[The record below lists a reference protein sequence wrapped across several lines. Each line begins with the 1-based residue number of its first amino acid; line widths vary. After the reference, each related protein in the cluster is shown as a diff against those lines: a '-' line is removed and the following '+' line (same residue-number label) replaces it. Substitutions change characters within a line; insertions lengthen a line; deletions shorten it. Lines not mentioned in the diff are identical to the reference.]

1 VVERN
6 APDAR
11 RSDIGLD
18 PVAKERRT
26 WEIWKMLK
34 SNCLALLA
42 TVAVTASP
50 VLAQEKGMPGSL
62 MRSSHVVGM
71 DVKNASNENLGDIK
85 EVVLDRE
92 KGTIAYAVISFG
104 GFLNMGDKLFAVP
117 WESLKPTSD
126 GKAFQLDI
134 PKERLE
140 KAPGFDKDQW
150 PNMADA
156 QWTNEIRT
164 FYGTGTRVEPLP
176 SRPRGEDGLAGDRK
190 PDDAMRKTDDRGRYP
205 DPNRDDRVFKKTE
218 NDGMGAQ
225 GDRKYDGVGRDH
237 LTDDGMKG
245 DRAKPQD
252 PNAMNGNRANP
263 QDPNSIS
270 GRQQIVTRTGTIRS
284 FTRGDHGQLVLATT
298 QGELSADLGST
309 SLIEQNN
316 LRLDDGAQVTVRGYE
331 TAKDG
336 RNTFVVTEVISN
348 ERTVRLRNDPAIGN
362 DTGTYANTTTT
373 TADSPYPIRDL
384 SGTVSYVESSP
395 CEESGYGRQVTIRTA
410 DGDRVVAL
418 APGNY
423 LDSRHWVLRPNDT
436 VAVRGYDYDRNG
448 RRVFIA
454 TELRRGSDTWTFRRA
469 DLTPVWAN
477 R

>member
-1 VVERN
+1 
-6 APDAR
+6 
-11 RSDIGLD
+11 
-18 PVAKERRT
+18 
-26 WEIWKMLK
+26 MLK

-42 TVAVTASP
+42 AVAVIVSP

-92 KGTIAYAVISFG
+92 KGTIAYAVVSFG

-117 WESLKPTSD
+117 WESLKPTAD
-126 GKAFQLDI
+126 GKAFLLDI
-134 PKERLE
+134 PKDRLE

-156 QWTNEIRT
+156 TWANEVRT
-164 FYGTGTRVEPLP
+164 FYGTGARVEPVP
-176 SRPRGEDGLAGDRK
+176 SRSTKGEDGLAAD
-190 PDDAMRKTDDRGRYP
+190 RKTDDG
-205 DPNRDDRVFKKTE
+205 RVFNKNE
-218 NDGMGAQ
+218 NDGMGTG
-225 GDRKYDGVGRDH
+225 GDRKYDGVSQDN
-237 LTDDGMKG
+237 LNK
-245 DRAKPQD
+245 DRMNDRTKPQD
-252 PNAMNGNRANP
+252 PVATNAGHA
-263 QDPNSIS
+263 
-270 GRQQIVTRTGTIRS
+270 IVSRTGTIRS
-284 FTRGDHGQLVLATT
+284 FTKGDHGQLVLVTT
-298 QGELSADLGST
+298 QGDLSADLGST
-309 SLIEQNN
+309 ALIEQNN

-331 TAKDG
+331 TTKDG

-348 ERTVRLRNDPAIGN
+348 ERTVRLRNDPAAAN
-362 DTGTYANTTTT
+362 DQGTYAASTSTTTG
-373 TADSPYPIRDL
+373 SPYPIRDL

-395 CEESGYGRQVTIRTA
+395 CEESGYGRQVTIHTA

-418 APGNY
+418 APGDY
-423 LDSRHWVLRPNDT
+423 LDSRRYVLRQNDT
-436 VAVRGYDYDRNG
+436 VTVRGYDYDRNG

-469 DLTPVWAN
+469 DLTPVWAT